1 MDLRNKL
8 ADKLTP
14 SELKMLYKSF
24 DIVGDI
30 AVLKIPK
37 GLEDKGEIIAN
48 AVMQLNRNVRTVLCQ
63 TSPIHGEM
71 RLREL
76 KWLGGD
82 NRTETIHKE
91 HGCLFK
97 VDLAKCYFS
106 PRLSYERIRVARQ
119 VKQGEVIV
127 NMFAGVGCFSII
139 IAKHS
144 KAEKVYSIDINPY
157 AVQYMQLNT
166 ALNRVEEIV
175 EPIEGDA
182 KEVIMSRLRNVADR
196 VLMPLPEKAYEY
208 LDYAVMALKPIGGII
223 HYYDFEHAK
232 KDEDPIIKVVNKVS
246 RKLKDL
252 NLDFNVPFARIVR
265 TVGPRWYQVVLDI
278 FIASKSNSKNNS
290 LGA

>member
-1 MDLRNKL
+1 MDLRDRL
-8 ADKLTP
+8 AGRLTP
-14 SELKMLYKSF
+14 LELKMIYRSF

-37 GLEDKGEIIAN
+37 GLEGKGEIIAN
-48 AVMQLNRNVRTVLCQ
+48 AIMQLNKNIRTVLCQ
-63 TSPIHGEM
+63 TSPIHGEL

-82 NRTETIHKE
+82 NRTETFHKE

-106 PRLSYERIRVARQ
+106 PRLSYERIRVAKQ
-119 VKQGEVIV
+119 VKHGEVIV

-139 IAKHS
+139 IARHS
-144 KAEKVYSIDINPY
+144 KAGKVYSIDINPY

-166 ALNRVEEIV
+166 YLNKVEEIV

-182 KEVIMSRLRNVADR
+182 KEAIISRLRNVADR
-196 VLMPLPEKAYEY
+196 VLMPLPEKAYKY
-208 LDYAVMALKPIGGII
+208 LDYAIMALKPVGGII
-223 HYYDFEHAK
+223 HYYDFEHAEK
-232 KDEDPIIKVVNKVS
+232 NKDPIIKVVDKVS

-278 FIASKSNSKNNS
+278 FITSKADSK
-290 LGA
+290 

>member
-1 MDLRNKL
+1 MDLRVKL

-14 SELKMLYKSF
+14 LELKMLYKSF
-24 DIVGDI
+24 DIIGDI

-37 GLEDKGEIIAN
+37 GLESKSELIAS
-48 AVMQLNRNVRTVLCQ
+48 AVMQLNKNIKTVLCQ

-76 KWLGGD
+76 KWLKGD
-82 NRTETIHKE
+82 NRTETIHRE

-106 PRLSYERIRVARQ
+106 PRLSYEHIRVAKQ
-119 VKQGEVIV
+119 VKHGEVVV
-127 NMFAGVGCFSII
+127 NMFAGVGCFSIA

-144 KAEKVYSIDINPY
+144 KAKKVYSIDINPH
-157 AVQYMQLNT
+157 AVQYMRLNT
-166 ALNRVEEIV
+166 ALNKVEEIV
-175 EPIEGDA
+175 EPIEGDS
-182 KEVIMSRLRNVADR
+182 KEVIASRLRNVADR

-208 LDYAVMALKPIGGII
+208 LDYAIMALKPAGGII
-223 HYYDFEHAK
+223 HYYDFERAGK
-232 KDEDPIIKVVNKVS
+232 NENPIMKVIDKVS

-252 NLDFNVPFARIVR
+252 NLDFNFSFARIVR

-278 FIASKSNSKNNS
+278 FIS
-290 LGA
+290 

>member
-1 MDLRNKL
+1 MDLRDRL
-8 ADKLTP
+8 AGRLTP
-14 SELKMLYKSF
+14 LELKMIYRSF

-37 GLEDKGEIIAN
+37 GLEGKGEIIAN
-48 AVMQLNRNVRTVLCQ
+48 AIMQLNKNIRTVLCQ
-63 TSPIHGEM
+63 TSPIHGEL

-82 NRTETIHKE
+82 NRTETFHKE

-106 PRLSYERIRVARQ
+106 PRLSYERIRVAKQ
-119 VKQGEVIV
+119 VKHGEVIV

-139 IAKHS
+139 IARHS
-144 KAEKVYSIDINPY
+144 KAGKVYSIDINPY

-166 ALNRVEEIV
+166 YLNKVEEIV

-182 KEVIMSRLRNVADR
+182 KEAIISRLRNVADR

-208 LDYAVMALKPIGGII
+208 LDYAIMALKPVGGII
-223 HYYDFEHAK
+223 HYYDFEHAEK
-232 KDEDPIIKVVNKVS
+232 NKDPIIKVVDKVS

-278 FIASKSNSKNNS
+278 FITSKADSK
-290 LGA
+290 

>member
-1 MDLRNKL
+1 MDLRVKL

-14 SELKMLYKSF
+14 LELKMLYKSF
-24 DIVGDI
+24 DIIGDI

-37 GLEDKGEIIAN
+37 GLESKSELIAS
-48 AVMQLNRNVRTVLCQ
+48 AVMQLNKNIKTVLCQ

-76 KWLGGD
+76 KWLKGD
-82 NRTETIHKE
+82 NRTETIHRE

-106 PRLSYERIRVARQ
+106 PRLSYEHIRVAKQ
-119 VKQGEVIV
+119 VKHGEVVV
-127 NMFAGVGCFSII
+127 NMFAGVGCFSIA

-144 KAEKVYSIDINPY
+144 KAKKVYSIDINPH
-157 AVQYMQLNT
+157 AVQYMRLNT
-166 ALNRVEEIV
+166 ALNKVEEIV
-175 EPIEGDA
+175 EPIEGDS
-182 KEVIMSRLRNVADR
+182 KEVIVSRLRNVADR

-208 LDYAVMALKPIGGII
+208 LDYAIMALKPAGGII
-223 HYYDFEHAK
+223 HYYDFERAGK
-232 KDEDPIIKVVNKVS
+232 NENPIMKVIDKVS

-252 NLDFNVPFARIVR
+252 NLDFNFSFARIVR

-278 FIASKSNSKNNS
+278 FIS
-290 LGA
+290 